1 MTTLD
6 DTKTVPNGTVETAP
20 PNAPPEILEAL
31 ENVAKRRGKGKYCIL
46 LVVDENNQLSWST
59 LDVSSMVTPTN

>member
-6 DTKTVPNGTVETAP
+6 ETQKIANGSVETTSID
-20 PNAPPEILEAL
+20 APPEILAAIED
-31 ENVAKRRGKGKYCIL
+31 VAKRRGEGKYCIL

-59 LDVSSMVTPTN
+59 LDVSSMVTPTS